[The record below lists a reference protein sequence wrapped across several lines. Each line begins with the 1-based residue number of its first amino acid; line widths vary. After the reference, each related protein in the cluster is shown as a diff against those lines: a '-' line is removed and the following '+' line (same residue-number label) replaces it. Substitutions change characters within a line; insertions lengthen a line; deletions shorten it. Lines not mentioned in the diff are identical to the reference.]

1 MTRRMPI
8 HEDRIRPVL
17 PSEALPPR
25 SDKQDLTAQTQALLD
40 LGVKA
45 DRADLIRH
53 RTREGMAIARSKGKL
68 RGKQPKLSDRQ
79 QHLQD
84 RPSSRM
90 RPETLILRSTMSS
103 MAASTRTCLQTGTM
117 RR

>member
-1 MTRRMPI
+1 MPI

-68 RGKQPKLSDRQ
+68 RGKQPKLSDLQ
-79 QHLQD
+79 QKELV
-84 RPSSRM
+84 RM
-90 RPETLILRSTMSS
+90 RKSGEYSISDLAELFSVSRPTVYRTLAR
-103 MAASTRTCLQTGTM
+103 
-117 RR
+117 